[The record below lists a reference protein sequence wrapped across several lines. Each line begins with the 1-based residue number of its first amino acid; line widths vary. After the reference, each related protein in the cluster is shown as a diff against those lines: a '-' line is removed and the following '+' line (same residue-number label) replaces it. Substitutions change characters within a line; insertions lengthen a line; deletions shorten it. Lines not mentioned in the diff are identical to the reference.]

1 MAREVEGILRERGR
15 EFRLRVTEAPAHAV
29 ELARAAVDEGV
40 ETVVVV
46 GGDGT
51 VHEVA
56 NGLLASSGSPA
67 PADPE
72 TLPALAV
79 VPVGT
84 GNDFFR
90 MVGAPRDPGAA
101 LELLETGRRA
111 LFDVGTVRWAHG
123 ERYFVNLL
131 GLGVD
136 VEVIRRRERYR
147 RLPGLAQ
154 YLMALADA
162 VLRFQPVR
170 VRIRL
175 DGGEVIEDRTHLS
188 AMTVGPSAGGGFLLN
203 PDATPDDGALDLC
216 FVEALTHLQ
225 VLRYV
230 PRVIRGTHR
239 DLAVVRLRRFR
250 EARIDAPDG
259 RPLEFELDGELVNGR
274 SPWIEVGIEGG
285 RLPVLLPPE
294 DA

>member
-1 MAREVEGILRERGR
+1 MARGVERILRDRGR
-15 EFRLRVTEAPAHAV
+15 EFRLQLTEAPAHAV
-29 ELARAAVDEGV
+29 ELARGAVEEGV
-40 ETVVVV
+40 ETVVAV

-56 NGLLASSGSPA
+56 NGLLAASGSSPG
-67 PADPE
+67 PE
-72 TLPALAV
+72 PGALPALAI

-90 MVGAPRDPGAA
+90 MVGAPRDPVAA
-101 LELLETGRRA
+101 LDLLETGRRA
-111 LFDVGTVRWAHG
+111 LFDVGTVRWADG

-162 VLRFQPVR
+162 ILRFQPVR
-170 VRIRL
+170 LRIRL
-175 DGGEVIEDRTHLS
+175 DSGEVIEDRTHLC
-188 AMTVGPSAGGGFLLN
+188 AMTLGPSAGGGFLLN
-203 PDATPDDGALDLC
+203 PGATPDDGALDLC

-230 PRVIRGTHR
+230 PRVIRGTHQ

-259 RPLEFELDGELVNGR
+259 RPLEFELDGELVDGR
-274 SPWIEVGIEGG
+274 SPWIEVGIEGA

-294 DA
+294 AS